1 MDRRHEKPNA
11 SGGPFAEK
19 RRRITETESEE
30 GNTKAT
36 ALHPGS
42 VSGGRRGRR
51 DVARLRSFY
60 LIARGERESDSVG
73 LDRGFA
79 GNEPTREGPSENPTT
94 LFFFI
99 DAASWQQKGIQE
111 KIKLEVPL
119 PYSYPLLRRL
129 FKIRNLSH
137 DHFEEKET

>member
-73 LDRGFA
+73 LDRGFV
-79 GNEPTREGPSENPTT
+79 NSRT
-94 LFFFI
+94 LI
-99 DAASWQQKGIQE
+99 QAASWQQKGIQE